1 MDAGGWVGWGVG
13 LSVAVLDG
21 AGVIVGDG
29 DCPQAN
35 ADNRTTA
42 AQIDN
47 FVGWA
52 MFHLVEVMNGE
63 LAAISIDHLILPGNN
78 LPIQEFQRERPKKA
92 MKKPYAGLAN
102 QSAHLELLITI
113 PTAMET
119 RCNR

>member
-52 MFHLVEVMNGE
+52 MFHLVEVMNGD
-63 LAAISIDHLILPGNN
+63 LATTSIDHLILPGNN
-78 LPIQEFQRERPKKA
+78 LPNSKLPNMKA
-92 MKKPYAGLAN
+92 NGVSTTPEVL
-102 QSAHLELLITI
+102 
-113 PTAMET
+113 TAVSG
-119 RCNR
+119 N